1 MLYHYIISI
10 GTNQIVPAF
19 LGQEDID
26 RYKGVQEKIIHQ
38 GKAIE
43 DKGKQELSASRGGCI
58 QKTSK
63 VLIP

>member
-1 MLYHYIISI
+1 MLNDIISI
-10 GTNQIVPAF
+10 GPNQIVPAS

-26 RYKGVQEKIIHQ
+26 TYKGVQEKIIQ
-38 GKAIE
+38 QVRASE
-43 DKGKQELSASRGGCI
+43 DKGKQQLSASRGGCI